1 MIPDL
6 LSSFL
11 VRIAYL
17 IEYAAEF
24 SMLHSLSGLTGGS
37 DDGRCLFR
45 VGCRLEWFLLPR
57 FHTCNRK
64 SRSSNVIAGQ
74 WELAVL
80 MFANWAA
87 VRRGAVRF
95 WHGEALVPCPV
106 CKRDIHLSSEVVKGS
121 GILHCRD
128 AGCWGADRVVPVL
141 QAISSSGCAEAFSAC
156 RRIAGGVRS
165 YPLFRGLKVQLQA
178 PVLHCTGYIAKHLV
192 HFILACL
199 PEDIETRSKQ
209 VITAITS
216 KGKVDSL
223 YLREFRELVAA
234 AVACPDIFT
243 RDLDPV
249 FYVML
254 QLVQLINASLRAS
267 LTDPTDV
274 DRSGAAAVTRLA
286 ASVLGPL
293 YMNVKPLDPGT
304 KNAKVTTIYLHAALA
319 HVHEQVGPN
328 RPRAAYVSDD
338 NMEGHVRAVGR
349 HVYNNANNA
358 SQSAIFSDFAALR
371 GAALGFTT
379 SRSHPSS
386 LVYTKH
392 VHVCKCWTSL
402 SVGGDEDFAV
412 IRLVVEKSPELSLDE
427 RSGADALFITFP
439 LHGRVEDNGM
449 RRRNDDGTPRQGK
462 KEALRRGLRVRLR
475 AVRACFCGK
484 LCGGKHSRIVQFLL
498 SKRAHSATAAAVAAR
513 VTAAAAASIATA
525 AFAACRGA
533 PSVAVRTASD
543 NATSAAEV
551 ASAAEEAARAA
562 AIAADLPAP
571 VFSGPVTTAGRAPS
585 PVVFP
590 DAFDGRSCAGDTAD
604 TVATVQGSSGGGASS
619 AAGSQAMTSHPTES
633 AQVRR
638 PAPRRSPMM
647 TEMLQHVPPHWA
659 LAMVLPRGAAAS
671 GLHGGVQ
678 EPPPAPESVQDRD
691 AVLRQQATVL
701 RLLLMRASKY
711 EFVSWTVGSGVP
723 RDDFVTAARTVLS
736 RIEVVRKALVWD
748 PATTRPVRSSK
759 S

>member
-1 MIPDL
+1 
-6 LSSFL
+6 
-11 VRIAYL
+11 
-17 IEYAAEF
+17 
-24 SMLHSLSGLTGGS
+24 
-37 DDGRCLFR
+37 
-45 VGCRLEWFLLPR
+45 
-57 FHTCNRK
+57 
-64 SRSSNVIAGQ
+64 
-74 WELAVL
+74 

-87 VRRGAVRF
+87 VRRGAVKF
-95 WHGEALVPCPV
+95 WHGDALVPCPA
-106 CKRDIHLSSEVVKGS
+106 CKRDIPLSSEVVKGS

-128 AGCWGADRVVPVL
+128 AGCWGADRAVPVL
-141 QAISSSGCAEAFSAC
+141 QAISASACAEAFSAC

-165 YPLFRGLKVQLQA
+165 YPLLRGLKVQLQA

-199 PEDIETRSKQ
+199 PEDVETRSKQ

-216 KGKVDSL
+216 KGKVDSM

-249 FYVML
+249 FYSML
-254 QLVQLINASLRAS
+254 QLVQLLNASWRAS

-286 ASVLGPL
+286 VSVLGPL

-304 KNAKVTTIYLHAALA
+304 KNAKVTTLYLHAALA

-349 HVYNNANNA
+349 HVHNNANNA
-358 SQSAIFSDFAALR
+358 SQAAVFSDFAALR

-392 VHVCKCWTSL
+392 LHVCRCWTSL
-402 SVGGDEDFAV
+402 SAGGDEDFAA
-412 IRLVVEKSPELSLDE
+412 IRSMVEKSPELSLDE
-427 RSGADALFITFP
+427 RSGPEALFITLP
-439 LHGRVEDNGM
+439 LHGRVDDNGM
-449 RRRNDDGTPRQGK
+449 RRRNDDGTPRLGK
-462 KEALRRGLRVRLR
+462 KETLRRGLRFRQLV
-475 AVRACFCGK
+475 VRACFCGK
-484 LCGGKHSRIVQFLL
+484 LGDGKKSRIVQFLL
-498 SKRAHSATAAAVAAR
+498 SKRAHGATATAVAAR
-513 VTAAAAASIATA
+513 VTAVAAASISTATI
-525 AFAACRGA
+525 AACRGA
-533 PSVAVRTASD
+533 SSAPANTATD
-543 NATSAAEV
+543 NAASAAAT

-571 VFSGPVTTAGRAPS
+571 VFSVPPVVTAGRASGRVSP
-585 PVVFP
+585 PVVLP
-590 DAFDGRSCAGDTAD
+590 DAADGRSCAGDTAD
-604 TVATVQGSSGGGASS
+604 TAATVPESSGGGASS
-619 AAGSQAMTSHPTES
+619 AAGSQRMTSDPTES
-633 AQVRR
+633 APVRR
-638 PAPRRSPMM
+638 PAPRRSTMM
-647 TEMLQHVPPHWA
+647 TDMLQHVPPHWA
-659 LAMVLPRGAAAS
+659 LATVLPSGAAAS
-671 GLHGGVQ
+671 ILHGGVQ

-691 AVLRQQATVL
+691 AVLCQQATVL

-711 EFVSWTVGSGVP
+711 EFVSWTVGGGVP
-723 RDDFVTAARTVLS
+723 RDHFVTAARTVLD

-748 PATTRPVRSSK
+748 PATARPVRNNES
-759 S
+759 